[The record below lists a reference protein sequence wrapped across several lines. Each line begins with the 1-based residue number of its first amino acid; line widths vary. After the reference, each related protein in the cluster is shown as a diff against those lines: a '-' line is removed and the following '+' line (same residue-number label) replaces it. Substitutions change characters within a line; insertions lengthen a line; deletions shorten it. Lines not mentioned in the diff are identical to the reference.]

1 MIKCIMYTVDVRLE
15 QLRESSTEYYFVLM
29 TVVSVFPQYVQNY
42 IYMYQDVWK
51 HEDYVACS

>member
-15 QLRESSTEYYFVLM
+15 QLQESSTKYYFVLM
-29 TVVSVFPQYVQNY
+29 TVVRVFPQYVQNY

-51 HEDYVACS
+51 HED

>member
-1 MIKCIMYTVDVRLE
+1 MYTVDVRLE

-29 TVVSVFPQYVQNY
+29 TVVRVFPQYVQNN

-51 HEDYVACS
+51 HED